1 MANTTIKSTKLDF
14 NTIKNNLKLFLAQKP
29 EFADYNFEA
38 SGLSNLL
45 DVLAYNTHYNALLA
59 NFALNESFLSTAQ
72 LRSSLVGLAAGLGY
86 TVGSRK
92 AAFAVVNLN
101 VVNNDNPSTMTLP
114 AGTTF
119 TTTIDNKSY
128 TFSTRDTLTATN
140 DGSGVYNFV
149 LNGNQNIAI
158 YEGVSK
164 TKTFIA
170 GPANE
175 NDTYVIPVTNLDLDT
190 VIVKVYESVS
200 SSNYSLYTN
209 IIDAT
214 TIDETS
220 RIFVMRESPN
230 GYYELTFGN
239 GVRLGQTPES
249 GSKIE
254 VQYSTVAG
262 PSANGAR
269 TFVPTST
276 IDGKTINVTT
286 VSVSTAGSF
295 KEEIES
301 IRKNAPFQWSAQNRM
316 VTAQDYAALTRR
328 SFSNVINDIKT
339 WGGEENVPPK
349 YGTVFMSIVF
359 DTDDTNVIATTKNS
373 ITDLGKNLSVVSFN
387 IEFVD
392 PVETY
397 LEVSTVFQFNPNL
410 SSESQ
415 TSIENSVKTTM
426 KSYFDANVGGFNQ
439 SFRRSVMLTDID
451 ATSEAVLSSRAII
464 KMQNRF
470 VPNSTAPIQTIYYPA
485 AISAPDDV
493 NYIIE
498 SDTFFYN
505 GKTCF
510 LRNKLNSNILQVIDV
525 ATALPI
531 VDNVGSYSETDATLS
546 LVNFTGTLIT
556 GEYIRITAIP
566 ANPSV
571 INPLRNNI
579 LRYDEQASRARA
591 VLTDTV

>member
-72 LRSSLVGLAAGLGY
+72 LRSSLVGLAGGLGY
-86 TVGSRK
+86 TVDSRK

-101 VVNNDNPSTMTLP
+101 VVNNDNPATMTLP

-119 TTTIDNKSY
+119 TTTTENKSY

-140 DGSGVYNFV
+140 DGSGIYRFV
-149 LNGNQNIAI
+149 LNGNQNIPI
-158 YEGVSK
+158 YEGISK

-190 VIVKVYESVS
+190 VVVKVYDSVS
-200 SSNYSLYTN
+200 SDNYSLYIN
-209 IIDAT
+209 INDAT

-220 RIFVMRESPN
+220 RIFVIKEAPN
-230 GYYELTFGN
+230 GFYELTFGN
-239 GVRLGQTPES
+239 GVRLGQSPDT

-254 VQYSTVAG
+254 VTYSTVSG
-262 PSANGAR
+262 PDANGAR

-276 IDGKTINVTT
+276 VDGKTLNVTT
-286 VSVSTAGSF
+286 VSISTNGAF

-316 VTAQDYAALTRR
+316 VTAQDYAALARR
-328 SFSNVINDIKT
+328 NFSNVINDIKA
-339 WGGEENVPPK
+339 WGGEDNVPAK

-359 DTDDTNVIATTKNS
+359 DTTDSVVIETTKNS
-373 ITDLGKNLSVVSFN
+373 IKDLAKNLSVVSFDV
-387 IEFVD
+387 EFVD

-397 LEVSTVFQFNPNL
+397 LEISTVFQFNPNL

-415 TSIENSVKTTM
+415 TSVENSVKSTM

-439 SFRRSVMLTDID
+439 SFRRSALLTDID
-451 ATSEAVLSSRAII
+451 AVSEAVLSSRATI

-470 VPNSTAPIQTIYYPA
+470 VPSPTAPIQTIYFPA
-485 AISAPDDV
+485 EISAPDDV

-505 GKTCF
+505 GKVCV
-510 LRNKLNSNILQVIDV
+510 LKNKLNSNVLQVIEV
-525 ATALPI
+525 ATGLPLI
-531 VDNVGSYSETDATLS
+531 DNVGTYSQTDATLS
-546 LVNFTGTLIT
+546 LLNFTGTLIT
-556 GEYIRITAIP
+556 GDYFRITAIP

-571 INPLRNNI
+571 INPLRNNV
-579 LRYDEQASRARA
+579 LRYDEDASRARA